1 MPDRQLLEKRL
12 SGANVFRGV
21 LLDVWQDE
29 VALPDGTTSVREYI
43 RHPGAALIVP
53 QLDDGRLIFVRQFR
67 YALGR
72 VMVELPAGKLDP
84 GEDPAMA
91 AARELAE
98 ETGYHPGQLTRLGLI
113 HPCIGYS
120 DEQIEIYLA
129 TELEPAEVAI
139 VHDEFLEPFELGLEE
154 ALEWVREG
162 KITDVKTIIALYWTE
177 RHLAGEWGVED

>member
-1 MPDRQLLEKRL
+1 MPDRHLREKRL

-21 LLDVWQDE
+21 LLDVWRDE
-29 VALPDGTTSVREYI
+29 VTLPDGGTSVREYI
-43 RHPGAALIVP
+43 RHPGAVVMAP

-84 GEDPAMA
+84 GEDPAVA

-98 ETGYHPGQLTRLGLI
+98 ETGYHPGQLTHLGLI

-129 TELEPAEVAI
+129 TELEPAEGASE
-139 VHDEFLEPFELGLEE
+139 HDEFLEPFDLGLEV

-162 KITDVKTIIALYWTE
+162 KITDVKTTIALYWAE
-177 RHLAGEWGVED
+177 RHRAGAWLP